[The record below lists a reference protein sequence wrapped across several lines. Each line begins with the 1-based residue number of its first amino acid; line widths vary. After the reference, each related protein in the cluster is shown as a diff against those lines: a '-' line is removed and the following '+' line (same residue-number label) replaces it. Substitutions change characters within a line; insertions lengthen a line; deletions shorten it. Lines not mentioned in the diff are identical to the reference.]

1 MLSLEELKKYYPENV
16 FKDNKNLV
24 LVEYIQYELLDSI
37 FKMKGSEKMS
47 FMGGTAVRI
56 VYGSSRFS
64 EDLDFDNFGLSFEG
78 FSDLLQK
85 VVTDMEQ
92 KGFDIEFRLIE
103 KGAYHCYI
111 KFPDMLYKNNLSN
124 NKDEKILVRID
135 TVSKEKRFEPKL
147 AKLDK
152 FDIYQDIKVDPVDII
167 LSQKFATIIQ
177 RKRPKGR
184 DFYDIS
190 YLLGFATPNYDFL
203 KDEYEIKNKKALKA
217 RVLEKCDQIDFKD
230 MERGTTP
237 FLINPA
243 KDKQRISTFR
253 EYIEQK
259 L

>member
-1 MLSLEELKKYYPENV
+1 MLSFQELKKYYPENV

-37 FKMKGSEKMS
+37 FKTKGSERIS
-47 FMGGTAVRI
+47 FMGGTAIRI
-56 VYGSSRFS
+56 VYDSSRFS
-64 EDLDFDNFGLSFEG
+64 EDLDFDNFGLSFAE
-78 FSDLLQK
+78 FSDLLDG
-85 VVTDMEQ
+85 VVMDMKQ
-92 KGFDIEFRLIE
+92 KGFEIEFRLVQ

-111 KFPDMLYKNNLSN
+111 KFPEILYKNNLSN

-147 AKLDK
+147 ARLDK
-152 FDIYQDIKVDPVDII
+152 FDIYQDIKVDPADII

-184 DFYDIS
+184 DFYDVS
-190 YLLGFATPNYDFL
+190 YLLGFSEPNYDFL
-203 KDEYEIKNKKALKA
+203 KKEYGIKDKKELKKEIVK
-217 RVLEKCDQIDFKD
+217 KCDQIDFKE
-230 MERGTTP
+230 MERGAQP

-243 KDKQRISTFR
+243 KDRNRILTFR

>member
-1 MLSLEELKKYYPENV
+1 MLSFSELKKYYPENV

-37 FKMKGSEKMS
+37 FKTKGSEKIS
-47 FMGGTAVRI
+47 FMGGTAIRI
-56 VYGSSRFS
+56 VYDSSRFS
-64 EDLDFDNFGLSFEG
+64 EDLDFDNFGLSFDE
-78 FSDLLQK
+78 FSDLLNR

-92 KGFDIEFRLIE
+92 KGFEIEFRLLE

-111 KFPDMLYKNNLSN
+111 KFPNLLYRNNLSN
-124 NKDEKILVRID
+124 NKDGKILVRID
-135 TVSKEKRFEPKL
+135 TVNKEKRFEPKL

-152 FDIYQDIKVDPVDII
+152 FDIYQDIRVDPVDII
-167 LSQKFATIIQ
+167 LAQKFATVIQ

-203 KDEYEIKNKKALKA
+203 REEYKIEDRKDLKE
-217 RVLEKCDQIDFKD
+217 RVLKKCAQIDFKE
-230 MERGTTP
+230 MEKGTQP

-243 KDKQRISTFR
+243 KDKERILTFR
-253 EYIEQK
+253 EYIKQK